1 MTRCLSGRQDH
12 RTNIKNSY
20 LEANRPTMP
29 NPLIRLTIAFFSL
42 FLTKAAFAGDSVYLF
57 KEANIKLEIPSSI
70 YHLRPRQEQN
80 GFIIY
85 TFKRD
90 PIRDSSE
97 RNIIP
102 NVAVVIENVDPKMDV
117 VTYSVNKRGN
127 AAFDVDK
134 MFIHGDGI
142 IDFVNAVGY
151 QGSYIDQNN
160 LKHTVYVI
168 HAINGDKGIQIIMDT
183 TTETFPSIDPEFR
196 KILRSL
202 RK

>member
-1 MTRCLSGRQDH
+1 
-12 RTNIKNSY
+12 
-20 LEANRPTMP
+20 MP
-29 NPLIRLTIAFFSL
+29 NPLIHLTAAFFSL
-42 FLTKAAFAGDSVYLF
+42 FLTNATFAGDSVYVF
-57 KEANIKLEIPSSI
+57 KEANIKMDIPSSI

-80 GFIIY
+80 GYIIY

-90 PIRDSSE
+90 PIQDSAGRS
-97 RNIIP
+97 IIP
-102 NVAVVIENVDPKMDV
+102 NVAVVVENIDPKMDV
-117 VTYSVNKRGN
+117 VTYSVTKRGN
-127 AAFDVDK
+127 GAFDVDK

-151 QGSYIDQNN
+151 KGTYTDQND

-183 TTETFPSIDPEFR
+183 TAETFPSIDPEFR
-196 KILRSL
+196 KILKSI